1 MSIVRKI
8 VGWVRGLGFISLT
21 RNTYRATDK
30 PVVDM
35 REALAQ
41 AYLKPN
47 AIFSHLE
54 RLAAMSPAER
64 KNYDLTSIAR
74 NREHIKRQ
82 IETAKKQKKARK
94 HLYAALET
102 LKTRELQI
110 EAGQ

>member
-8 VGWVRGLGFISLT
+8 VGWVRGLGFISLA
-21 RNTYRATDK
+21 RNTHRGSDRS
-30 PVVDM
+30 VVDM
-35 REALAQ
+35 RDALAK

-47 AIFSHLE
+47 AMFAHLE

-64 KNYDLTSIAR
+64 KNYDLTNIAR
-74 NREHIKRQ
+74 RREQLKRQ